1 MRSLL
6 AAFLLVSV
14 AAMLAVSS
22 PDVTGQQVED
32 NRFFI
37 NGTVTN
43 SSGVLQGGTTVTA
56 VEALTCKGLGDTCND
71 DPDDC
76 CSIPGPPDRTV
87 ECSDDSGVKRC
98 AETICTALGE
108 ACSNDNDC
116 CFVPGS
122 KVGCNDNYICEA
134 SRCAGLGQDCA
145 NTNDCCI
152 IPGRAISCSEDT
164 CAYANDAEIR
174 TTSTTDDQG
183 KYSMQVKE
191 YAAYDVS
198 VSGAGYEH
206 LTNHSV
212 WVLEN
217 TELNF
222 TLLRPLEDDCNNDC
236 TKSDGLCHQSCH
248 GKGTC
253 QFYAGG
259 HNYGDDVTP
268 DTVQFPVEVTK
279 ELCDFSI
286 PGIVDV
292 TQTDINRLNQR
303 FPTPA
308 ADLDLDSDTYFDD
321 NYLGKQVNCCT
332 GTPVHVKK
340 VQISVC
346 DDNYITIARSVLL
359 NGRRVNMV
367 IAMFNI
373 KSEGCSDAEPE

>member
-6 AAFLLVSV
+6 AASLLISV
-14 AAMLAVSS
+14 AVILAVSS
-22 PDVTGQQVED
+22 HDVTGQDED
-32 NRFFI
+32 NHFVI
-37 NGTVTN
+37 SGTVTN
-43 SSGVLQGGTTVTA
+43 RSGVPQGGTTVTA

-71 DPDDC
+71 AADC
-76 CSIPGPPDRTV
+76 CSIPGSPRPV
-87 ECSDDSGVKRC
+87 ECSADGSGVKRC
-98 AETICTALGE
+98 AETSCEALGNV
-108 ACSNDNDC
+108 CSNDC

-122 KVGCNDNYICEA
+122 KVLCNDICEA
-134 SRCAGLGQDCA
+134 SRCAGLGQDCD

-152 IPGRAISCSEDT
+152 IPGRAVSCSDNI
-164 CAYANDAEIR
+164 CAYANDAGIR
-174 TTSTTDDQG
+174 TTNTTSDEG
-183 KYSMQVKE
+183 KYSLWVKA

-198 VSGAGYEH
+198 VSRAGYEH
-206 LTNHSV
+206 STTPSV

-253 QFYAGG
+253 QFYEGDHNYG
-259 HNYGDDVTP
+259 DNYGDDV
-268 DTVQFPVEVTK
+268 VEFPVEVTK
-279 ELCDFSI
+279 ELCDFSV

-292 TQTDINRLNQR
+292 TQTDITRLYGK
-303 FPTPA
+303 FLDPTDPNG
-308 ADLDLDSDTYFDD
+308 LGLSSSNYFD

-332 GTPVHVKK
+332 GTPVNVKK
-340 VQISVC
+340 VQVSVC

-373 KSEGCSDAEPE
+373 KSEGCSDAESG

>member
-6 AAFLLVSV
+6 AASLLISV
-14 AAMLAVSS
+14 AVILAVSS
-22 PDVTGQQVED
+22 HDVTGQDED
-32 NRFFI
+32 NHFVI
-37 NGTVTN
+37 SGTVTN
-43 SSGVLQGGTTVTA
+43 RSGVPQGGTTVTA
-56 VEALTCKGLGDTCND
+56 VEALICKGLGDTCND
-71 DPDDC
+71 DADC
-76 CSIPGPPDRTV
+76 CSIPGSSPDSPDRNV
-87 ECSDDSGVKRC
+87 ECSADGSGVKRC
-98 AETICTALGE
+98 AETSCEALGNV
-108 ACSNDNDC
+108 CNNDC

-122 KVGCNDNYICEA
+122 KVLCSLNDDICEA
-134 SRCAGLGQDCA
+134 SLCAGLGQECA

-152 IPGRAISCSEDT
+152 IPGRAVSCSDNT
-164 CAYANDAEIR
+164 CAYANDAGIR
-174 TTSTTDDQG
+174 TTNTTNDQG
-183 KYSMQVKE
+183 KYLLQVKA

-206 LTNHSV
+206 LTTPNV
-212 WVLEN
+212 WVLKN

-253 QFYAGG
+253 QFYE
-259 HNYGDDVTP
+259 NLGDGVK
-268 DTVQFPVEVTK
+268 FPVEVTK
-279 ELCDFSI
+279 ELCDFSV

-292 TQTDINRLNQR
+292 TEADINRLNQG
-303 FPTPA
+303 FPNL
-308 ADLDLDSDTYFDD
+308 ADTLGSGTYFDD

-367 IAMFNI
+367 IAMFNT
-373 KSEGCSDAEPE
+373 KSEGCSNAEPE

>member
-14 AAMLAVSS
+14 AAMLAISS
-22 PDVTGQQVED
+22 PDVTGQDED
-32 NRFFI
+32 NHFVI
-37 NGTVTN
+37 SGTVTN
-43 SSGVLQGGTTVTA
+43 RSGVPQGGTTVTA

-71 DPDDC
+71 AADC
-76 CSIPGPPDRTV
+76 CSIPGSPRPV
-87 ECSDDSGVKRC
+87 ECSADGSGVKRC
-98 AETICTALGE
+98 AETSCKALDKIC
-108 ACSNDNDC
+108 SDNC

-122 KVGCNDNYICEA
+122 KVLCNGICEA
-134 SRCAGLGQDCA
+134 SRCASLGQDCV

-152 IPGRAISCSEDT
+152 IPGRAVSCSDNT
-164 CAYANDAEIR
+164 CAYANDAGIR
-174 TTSTTDDQG
+174 TTNTTNDQG
-183 KYSMQVKE
+183 KYLLQVKA

-206 LTNHSV
+206 LTTPNV
-212 WVLEN
+212 WVLKN

-222 TLLRPLEDDCNNDC
+222 TLLRSLEDDCNNDC

-253 QFYAGG
+253 QFYENLSDG
-259 HNYGDDVTP
+259 VK
-268 DTVQFPVEVTK
+268 FPVEVTK
-279 ELCDFSI
+279 ELCDFSV

-292 TQTDINRLNQR
+292 TEADINRLEKYFQDKAVQ
-303 FPTPA
+303 P
-308 ADLDLDSDTYFDD
+308 LDDTFLGPYGISL
-321 NYLGKQVNCCT
+321 NYLHPQNSPYLGKQVNCCT

-340 VQISVC
+340 VQVSVC

-373 KSEGCSDAEPE
+373 KSEGCSDAESG